1 LSATINSKPILKMQ
15 PINLKSKLDQIND
28 LWNPRI
34 IAELNG
40 QHVKIVKVKGEF
52 VWHDHKE
59 EDELFYIL
67 KGKMVMEFRDKKVK
81 LNEGDM
87 LVVPRGVEH
96 KPHADEEA
104 WVLLFEPKNIK
115 HTGEVKSDFT
125 VDTYQKI

>member
-1 LSATINSKPILKMQ
+1 ME
-15 PINLKSKLDQIND
+15 PINLENKLDQIND

-67 KGKMVMEFRDKKVK
+67 KGEMIMEFRDKKVK

-87 LVVPRGVEH
+87 LVVPKGIEH
-96 KPHADEEA
+96 KPSADEEV
-104 WVLLFEPKNIK
+104 WIMLFEPKSIK
-115 HTGEVKSDFT
+115 HTGDVKSDLT
-125 VDTYQKI
+125 VDYCQKI